1 MKNCLYAYGNV
12 SMYEAAPQVS
22 EGSNRGIA
30 GRLWAW
36 LLNVLNLAD
45 AGLHVLYMVL
55 CAGKLC

>member
-1 MKNCLYAYGNV
+1 MSQTA
-12 SMYEAAPQVS
+12 MQVS

-36 LLNVLNLAD
+36 LLNALNLAD

-55 CAGKLC
+55 FAGKLC